1 MNKQNEIIDRIKKQ
15 KEILEKTINFY
26 EKNKNNESIKH
37 FWHNITIELDDVYDE
52 IRRIQWKIV
61 ELGENN
67 E

>member
-15 KEILEKTINFY
+15 KEILEKVINFY
-26 EKNKNNESIKH
+26 EKNKNNESIKN

-61 ELGENN
+61 ELGGNN

>member
-15 KEILEKTINFY
+15 KEILEKLINFY

-37 FWHNITIELDDVYDE
+37 FWNNITIELDDVYDE

-61 ELGENN
+61 ELGEQN